1 MPSQDAHDGGDLYD
15 MAKNGTTMPND
26 AGKLNIDHSKSNT
39 STGQGNNTAA
49 AYNPTDMP
57 RGVADVGATGEV
69 VTGTGDDLP
78 AAIENKRLYTVE
90 HDQSAERF
98 DKSIR
103 KQKGDKEEKE
113 DGVENFPNDGPTKT
127 WGR

>member
-57 RGVADVGATGEV
+57 RGVADAGATGEV
-69 VTGTGDDLP
+69 VTGTGCALP
-78 AAIENKRLYTVE
+78 SLYLVPP
-90 HDQSAERF
+90 R
-98 DKSIR
+98 
-103 KQKGDKEEKE
+103 
-113 DGVENFPNDGPTKT
+113 
-127 WGR
+127 